1 MEFKNFKSAVAKQF
15 SRMAQHQLFVTSVE
29 KDELWSLYLAAF
41 PEGTNPMYRERTEHD
56 CSCCKQFIRNI
67 GNVVAIIDGQME
79 SIWDIAIPNEPDYQ
93 VVADAL
99 SAKAKSKPIADVYLH
114 YERTVGTDKNFE
126 QLTTEQTRA
135 WEHFF
140 VNLPATVVQ
149 PKHSIGTKLGE
160 VRANYDVSMR
170 GLTEIPLEAVD
181 TVLELIAQGSLYR
194 GDEHKRALDS
204 FRRLKVSFDKAT
216 DKPLFVWQSL
226 NEGGGRVRNT
236 VIGTLLVDLA
246 EGKDLEYAVKSF
258 EQKVAPANYKR
269 PTALITQSMI
279 KQAQEKIENLGLLS
293 ALERRHA
300 NLTDITVNNIL
311 FADRDAKKA
320 ITGNIFDDLAATT
333 KTKASSFDKVEE
345 VGIEKF
351 ITDILP
357 KAESLELLLENRHA
371 GNMMSLIAPVDP
383 TAGHLF
389 KWSNNFSWSYEG
401 EMADSIKERVKAAG
415 GNVTG
420 ELCCRLAWDYSDDLD
435 FHMIEPD
442 NHRIYFGERRT
453 KSRCGGMLDV
463 DANGA
468 DGIRENPVEN
478 IFYERLSTM
487 KEGEYRLLVNN
498 YSRRSDGAGFEIEI
512 DIGGT
517 IHSIAYD
524 KVLRT
529 SETVEVAKLKYSR
542 ANGVEI
548 VSSLP
553 SSQTSRRI
561 WEIPTQTFH
570 RVNTMLL
577 SPNFWDGL
585 SVGNKHYFFIV
596 DGCKNVNPTR
606 GFFNE
611 FLSGEM
617 DKHRKVFEVLGSKM
631 KVAPSDHQLSGL
643 GFSSTQRNSVVCRV
657 TGSFTR
663 TIKIVF

>member
-1 MEFKNFKSAVAKQF
+1 MNFNTFKQAVAKQF
-15 SRMAQHQLFVTSVE
+15 NRMAQHQLFTTSVE
-29 KDELWSLYLAAF
+29 KDELWALYLAAF

-79 SIWDIAIPNEPDYQ
+79 SIWDISIPNEPAYQ
-93 VVADAL
+93 TVANHLAYRV
-99 SAKAKSKPIADVYLH
+99 KNQPIANVYLH

-126 QLTTEQTRA
+126 QLTTGQQT

-140 VNLPATVVQ
+140 VNLPATVIK
-149 PKHSIGTKLGE
+149 PKHNIGTLLGE
-160 VRANYDVSMR
+160 VRANYDVSLR
-170 GLTEIPLEAVD
+170 GLTEIPLEVVD

-194 GDEHKRALDS
+194 GEEHKRALET
-204 FRRLKVSFDKAT
+204 FRRLKVAHDSASDKS
-216 DKPLFVWQSL
+216 LFVWQSL
-226 NEGGGRVRNT
+226 KDGYGRIRNT

-279 KQAQEKIENLGLLS
+279 KQAQETIEGLGLLS

-300 NLTDITVNNIL
+300 TLTDITVNNIL

-320 ITGNIFDDLAATT
+320 ITGTVFDELAATA
-333 KTKASSFDKVEE
+333 KTKAPNLDRIEE

-351 ITDILP
+351 IADILP
-357 KAESLELLLENRHA
+357 KAESLEVLLENCHA
-371 GNMMSLIAPVDP
+371 SNLVSLIAPVDP
-383 TAGHLF
+383 TAGQMF
-389 KWSNNFSWSYEG
+389 KWPNNFSWSYEG

-420 ELCCRLAWDYSDDLD
+420 ELCCRLAWDYKDDLD

-442 NHRIYFGERRT
+442 NHRIYFGERRIR
-453 KSRCGGMLDV
+453 SQCGGMLDV

-498 YSRRSDGAGFEIEI
+498 YSRRSDGVGFEVEI

-529 SETVEVAKLKYSR
+529 NETVEVAKLKYSK
-542 ANGVEI
+542 ANGVKIIE
-548 VSSLP
+548 SLP
-553 SSQTSRRI
+553 TSQTTRSI
-561 WEIPTQTFH
+561 WGVPTQTFH
-570 RVNTMLL
+570 RVSTMML
-577 SPNFWDGL
+577 SPNHWDGHG
-585 SVGNKHYFFIV
+585 VGNKHYFFIV
-596 DGCKNVNPTR
+596 DGCKNEAPTR

-631 KVAPSDHQLSGL
+631 KVAPADHQLSGL
-643 GFSSTQRNSVVCRV
+643 GFSSTQRNSLVCRV
-657 TGSFTR
+657 KGSFTR